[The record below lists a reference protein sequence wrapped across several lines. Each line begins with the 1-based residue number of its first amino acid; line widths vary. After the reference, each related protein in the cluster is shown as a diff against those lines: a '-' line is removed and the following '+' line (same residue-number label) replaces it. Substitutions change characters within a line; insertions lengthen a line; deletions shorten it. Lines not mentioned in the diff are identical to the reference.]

1 MKGKKVINMKLSI
14 LDQAPITKGNQ
25 PAEALK
31 KAEELAILG
40 DQLGYH
46 RMWMAEHHGTN
57 DFASS
62 APEVIAA
69 HLAAKTKHMRIG
81 TGGVMMMHYSPLKL
95 AEVFKTL
102 SALSPGRIDF
112 GVGRAPG
119 GDQRAMYAL
128 SEGRPP
134 LLHNMYEKFDT
145 ALQLINDD
153 VPEDDLYRYTIAT
166 PAQVVLPE
174 PWLLGSTGNSA
185 IEAGVR
191 GVGYSFAQFFNGEL
205 TKPILGAYKSNF
217 RPSTFME
224 KPKINVSYM
233 VTTAETK
240 EEAEF
245 EAMPQDIWRLLF
257 MKGKLTT
264 LLTPEE
270 AHDYPL
276 TEMDRMMIQEN
287 RKLHI
292 VGDVKEVAAFLQNE
306 QEQYGFDETMI
317 VSIPHSQEKRL
328 NVYRLL
334 ARELF

>member
-1 MKGKKVINMKLSI
+1 MRLSI

-25 PAEALK
+25 AADALK

-40 DQLGYH
+40 DELGYH

-62 APEVIAA
+62 APEVVAS
-69 HLAAKTKHMRIG
+69 HLAAKTSNIRIG

-102 SALSPGRIDF
+102 SAFSPGRIDF

-119 GDQRAMYAL
+119 GDQHSIYAL
-128 SEGRPP
+128 SEGRQP
-134 LLHNMYEKFDT
+134 LLHNMYEKFKT
-145 ALQLINDD
+145 ALQLMNDE
-153 VPEDDLYRYTIAT
+153 VPDDELYKRTIAT
-166 PAQVVLPE
+166 PSQIVLPE
-174 PWLLGSTGNSA
+174 AWLLGSTGNSA
-185 IEAGVR
+185 IQAGVM

-205 TKPILGAYKSNF
+205 SKGVLDAYRNNF
-217 RPSTFME
+217 QPSVFIE
-224 KPKINVSYM
+224 KPQINVSYM

-245 EAMPQDIWRLLF
+245 EAKPQDIWRLLF
-257 MKGKLTT
+257 MRGKIAP

-270 AHDYPL
+270 ARDFPL
-276 TEMDRMMIQEN
+276 TEMDRMIIKEN
-287 RKLHI
+287 RKIHI

-306 QEQYGFDETMI
+306 QEQYGFDEAMI

-328 NVYRLL
+328 AVYRLL
-334 ARELF
+334 ARELL